1 MDKKTL
7 LAFLLIAV
15 VLIFMPKYMDLVS
28 PPVDNSG
35 NDSTLVVPEQ
45 TARTVSAPAQQPLET
60 TRVAIQPARTSVQSF
75 ADEKEVE
82 VETNLYSAVISN
94 RNGGSI
100 SSFKLKV
107 PAIADYCCSYE

>member
-35 NDSTLVVPEQ
+35 NDSTLVAPEQ
-45 TARTVSAPAQQPLET
+45 TTRAVNAPVQQPVET
-60 TRVAIQPARTSVQSF
+60 TSTRIQPTRISVQSL
-75 ADEKEVE
+75 ADEREVE

-100 SSFKLKV
+100 SSFKLKEYK
-107 PAIADYCCSYE
+107 IGKG